1 MKKKILNKTL
11 FALMSLCVLIGCGNN
26 TSGDSAGDLNY
37 DSVTPAINT
46 EKFSEMLDAY
56 EDYYDDFCD
65 DNLEPYYEDIS
76 VCDCAA
82 RLVVNPDDN
91 ELMLVIADIVDATV
105 DEEVKVD
112 LHFYEYSKGE
122 VIEYLEISNIWTQL
136 EGIYVGNIDDG
147 LYVVCTTYP
156 NGDDGGYEHIQYEIT
171 DGDYEELSQTK
182 DDDEE
187 WIDINTKDGVLQY
200 SLTYSLSERIFGD
213 CDSNANKFCVAERDF
228 EDYIDYLRDN
238 TPHNVMELKAYYNAY
253 LVENRITT
261 VPDTDVVV
269 DGVIYHYMGTSNKD
283 VELNNASYRDY
294 DKNMVIPCST
304 GYLYPAVSNLSGYVF
319 PDEIDGYPVY
329 KIDEGEV
336 DIVLS
341 KYINYFISMNIDY
354 SLITDVEISGMFA
367 DLDGDDVPEC
377 VYGNVYHI
385 NSDGNIEIMSDYNM
399 DSLESDLYSDM
410 WSSGIIGAWKKY
422 NGQKNDFEF
431 EYWCDAGLSKITLDT
446 RSDEELATM
455 YGNDFVIY
463 HNFLEEN
470 EDIKSEIEQ
479 NGCIILAEFEGHYT
493 IMYNLEN
500 TYPDMLYISTDGIAK
515 KYDQNDFAEDD
526 GLYNYFSNFDI
537 LYDDYDAYNFI
548 DLLDEMASLGS
559 LYGGTTYSDADD
571 LISYNLED
579 AWILN
584 YQMRGEEVPDGAG
597 SQIINYDNGAD
608 GYSATS
614 GEAAETSAVEG
625 AATADAGSATASSSS
640 DDEILQ
646 KYEDYIENND
656 VDHYDVSYG
665 CKFVDIDEDGTPELI
680 TDYGAQFQSLLYI
693 DGAGEVSALW
703 GIRYYDTD
711 GAWIVLGDETGGLQ
725 FATLT
730 GGFYQSYERLEVELD
745 YASDGGI
752 MDRYYYGFPREGT
765 REEISY
771 EEAQEIYEGCQ
782 NNYVSVDASNAPK
795 EKTLEDAWEAY
806 NN

>member
-26 TSGDSAGDLNY
+26 ASGDSAGDLNY

-76 VCDCAA
+76 DCDCAA

-112 LHFYEYSKGE
+112 LHFYEFSKGE

-294 DKNMVIPCST
+294 DKNIVIPCST

-354 SLITDVEISGMFA
+354 SHITDVEISGMFA

-385 NSDGNIEIMSDYNM
+385 NSDGNIEVMSDYNM
-399 DSLESDLYSDM
+399 DSLESDSYSDM

-431 EYWCDAGLSKITLDT
+431 EYWCDAGLSNITLDT

-479 NGCIILAEFEGHYT
+479 NGCIIFAEFEGHYV
-493 IMYNLEN
+493 IMYNLKN

-548 DLLDEMASLGS
+548 DLLDEMVSLGS

-584 YQMRGEEVPDGAG
+584 YQMRGEEVPDGG
-597 SQIINYDNGAD
+597 DSQIINYDNGAD
-608 GYSATS
+608 GYYDS
-614 GEAAETSAVEG
+614 G
-625 AATADAGSATASSSS
+625 TASS
-640 DDEILQ
+640 DEGVTVEVDILQ
-646 KYEDYIENND
+646 VYEDYCDEN
-656 VDHYDVSYG
+656 
-665 CKFVDIDEDGTPELI
+665 DIDISFDTGGCVFYDIDGNGTPECICYLN
-680 TDYGAQFQSLLYI
+680 SPLPMLLYMHDSSEVRSLYSVSGI
-693 DGAGEVSALW
+693 GDGNGKVVHFYQGYPTTTILAELELGVIWDMEYLQEDEEYSEVDYNTYW
-703 GIRYYDTD
+703 KYYYCTD
-711 GAWIVLGDETGGLQ
+711 GEN
-725 FATLT
+725 
-730 GGFYQSYERLEVELD
+730 Y
-745 YASDGGI
+745 
-752 MDRYYYGFPREGT
+752 
-765 REEISY
+765 EEITESNY
-771 EEAQEIYEGCQ
+771 WLFYDRFFEDTISVSSLYNDIRHGDDLNQAWDLYQEY
-782 NNYVSVDASNAPK
+782 K
-795 EKTLEDAWEAY
+795 
-806 NN
+806 

>member
-26 TSGDSAGDLNY
+26 ASGDSAGDLNY

-76 VCDCAA
+76 DCDCAA

-294 DKNMVIPCST
+294 DKNIVIPCSI

-341 KYINYFISMNIDY
+341 KYINFFISMNIDY
-354 SLITDVEISGMFA
+354 SHITDVEISGMFA

-399 DSLESDLYSDM
+399 DSLESNSYSDM

-470 EDIKSEIEQ
+470 EDIKSEIEH
-479 NGCIILAEFEGHYT
+479 NGCIIFAEFEGHYV

-515 KYDQNDFAEDD
+515 KYDQNDFAEGD

-548 DLLDEMASLGS
+548 DLLDEMVSLGS

-597 SQIINYDNGAD
+597 SQNIYNDNGAD
-608 GYSATS
+608 GYIDS
-614 GEAAETSAVEG
+614 G
-625 AATADAGSATASSSS
+625 TASVGEGSDIRYQYYDILANYI
-640 DDEILQ
+640 DDEYNGDIG
-646 KYEDYIENND
+646 E
-656 VDHYDVSYG
+656 G
-665 CKFVDIDEDGTPELI
+665 CKFVDIDSDGEPECI
-680 TDYGAQFQSLLYI
+680 IGFGAQFQTLIYFMSDNLGVHECGIMGYVNN
-693 DGAGEVSALW
+693 GNYAEV
-703 GIRYYDTD
+703 
-711 GAWIVLGDETGGLQ
+711 
-725 FATLT
+725 
-730 GGFYQSYERLEVELD
+730 
-745 YASDGGI
+745 ASDYDEWGDPAFYGYSGGY
-752 MDRYYYGFPREGT
+752 MLGGDYYYQEYDDSINDFAYYHDSVAFSSP
-765 REEISY
+765 EEITYSEY
-771 EEAQEIYEGCQ
+771 EEAILR
-782 NNYVSVDASNAPK
+782 
-795 EKTLEDAWEAY
+795 LENEFIRTSDMSYYSSLSEAWEQY
-806 NN
+806 IN